1 MFMALVY
8 VNGLDS
14 ILTISFNVSTWLIGK
29 SADGIHYIY
38 KNVKPDSNYITIT
51 REEYDKLIQ
60 AQNNI

>member
-8 VNGLDS
+8 IADR

-29 SADGIHYIY
+29 SVSSVHYIY

-60 AQNNI
+60 TQNNI

>member
-8 VNGLDS
+8 VADR

-38 KNVKPDSNYITIT
+38 KNVKPDSKYITIT

>member
-8 VNGLDS
+8 IADR

-51 REEYDKLIQ
+51 REEYDKLLQ
-60 AQNNI
+60 TQNNI

>member
-8 VNGLDS
+8 IADR

-29 SADGIHYIY
+29 SVSGVQYIY

-51 REEYDKLIQ
+51 REEYDKLKQ
-60 AQNNI
+60 AQNNIQI